1 MQQLREPVLE
11 ALARLGIAYEM
22 EEHPPMF
29 TTDDMQAFGIEMC
42 IRDRLY
48 PYAGHYTCVCRAAS
62 ASYPYI
68 PPRRDFGQG
77 KPGFILHRS
86 PLSP

>member
-29 TTDDMQAFGIEMC
+29 TTDDMQAFGIGA
-42 IRDRLY
+42 RGRY
-48 PYAGHYTCVCRAAS
+48 
-62 ASYPYI
+62 
-68 PPRRDFGQG
+68 
-77 KPGFILHRS
+77 
-86 PLSP
+86 